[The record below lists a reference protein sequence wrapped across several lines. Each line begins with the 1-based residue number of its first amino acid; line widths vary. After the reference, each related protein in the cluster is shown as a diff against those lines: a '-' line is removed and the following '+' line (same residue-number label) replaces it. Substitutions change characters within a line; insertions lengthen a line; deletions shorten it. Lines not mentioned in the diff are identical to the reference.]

1 MSFFL
6 NENQTM
12 QFIYNID
19 LNVQKE
25 KGREEKGIQ
34 HSNRSGTIFEA
45 NSNEIV
51 SSKISK
57 SLTSPPF
64 DLDVSKY
71 VTINLK

>member
-1 MSFFL
+1 
-6 NENQTM
+6 M

-19 LNVQKE
+19 LNVQRA
-25 KGREEKGIQ
+25 KGREEKGIK

-45 NSNEIV
+45 KTNQIPNEIV